1 MDAKKCDI
9 CGKFYEEK
17 PVSLVKDFEDVI
29 NELLPFVTS
38 KDILNNFK
46 TTTDVCSECSDALVK
61 TIDNLRGNKR

>member
-17 PVSLVKDFEDVI
+17 PVSLVKEFEDAV

-46 TTTDVCSECSDALVK
+46 RITDVCSECSDALIK
-61 TIDNLRGNKR
+61 TIDNLRGKR